1 VATHIVRSRVTEVV
15 QVVGGRSRTNTRR
28 LGAIVL
34 GLALLVGGNVAV
46 HADDSNGDE
55 QCP

>member
-1 VATHIVRSRVTEVV
+1 VATHIVRSRFTEVV
-15 QVVGGRSRTNTRR
+15 QVVGGRSRTKTRR

-46 HADDSNGDE
+46 HADDSNADE
-55 QCP
+55 Q